1 MITRPITVLLP
12 VHKQI
17 NYLKFKKSINSII
30 YKQTNIPKEFIVII
44 DGPVDSRIFD
54 YLRILKRII
63 KYTNIK
69 IIKYSSN
76 KGLGTVL
83 KNGVIKSKYNLIL
96 RCDSDDFSKKKRVEI
111 LYNFYLKNKNF
122 SVIDS
127 KMSESYGN
135 KKRIRF
141 IDNENKN
148 NPIFLKLR
156 NTINHPTVLMQKKDI
171 LKVGNYEN
179 VPFFED
185 YFLWIKLLKN
195 KYKFAGIDRILV
207 NTKINLDFYKRRS
220 GYKYFI
226 HYKNFLKNCL
236 RINFINKI
244 EFYILIL
251 FRCLIIL
258 NNKKLLIFFYQ
269 KLLRKKK

>member
-1 MITRPITVLLP
+1 MITKPITVLLP
-12 VHKQI
+12 VHISI
-17 NYLKFKKSINSII
+17 NFANFKKSINSII
-30 YKQTNIPKEFIVII
+30 YKQSIIPREFIIII
-44 DGPVDSRIFD
+44 DGPVSSK
-54 YLRILKRII
+54 ILKYINFLKKNI
-63 KYTNIK
+63 KYADIK
-69 IIKYSSN
+69 IIKYSTN

-83 KNGVIKSKYNLIL
+83 KYGVIKAKFNLIL
-96 RCDSDDFSKKKRVEI
+96 RCDSDDFSEKKRVET

-127 KMSESYGN
+127 KMIENYGN

-141 IDNENKN
+141 IDNEKKN
-148 NPIFLKLR
+148 NPFFLKLR

-179 VPFFED
+179 IPFFED
-185 YFLWIKLLKN
+185 YFLWIKLHKN
-195 KYKFAGIDRILV
+195 NYKLAGINKTLV

-226 HYKNFLKNCL
+226 YYKNFLKNCL

-251 FRCLIIL
+251 FRFFIIL
-258 NNKKLLIFFYQ
+258 NNKKIIIFFYQ
-269 KLLRKKK
+269 KLLRTKK

>member
-17 NYLKFKKSINSII
+17 NYLKFKKSMNSII
-30 YKQTNIPKEFIVII
+30 YKQTIIPKEFIVLI
-44 DGPVDSRIFD
+44 DGPVDPRIFD

-69 IIKYSSN
+69 IIKYLSN

-83 KNGVIKSKYNLIL
+83 KDGVIRAKFNLIL
-96 RCDSDDFSKKKRVEI
+96 RCDSDDFSEKKRVET

-127 KMSESYGN
+127 KMIENYGN

-148 NPIFLKLR
+148 NPFFLKLR

-185 YFLWIKLLKN
+185 YFLWIKLFKN
-195 KYKFAGIDRILV
+195 NYRFAGIDKTLV

-220 GYKYFI
+220 GFKYFI

-236 RINFINKI
+236 RINFISKI

-251 FRCLIIL
+251 LRFLIIL
-258 NNKKLLIFFYQ
+258 NNKKLIIFFYQ

>member
-17 NYLKFKKSINSII
+17 NYLKFKKSMNSII
-30 YKQTNIPKEFIVII
+30 YKQTIIPKEFIVLI
-44 DGPVDSRIFD
+44 DGPVDPRIFD

-69 IIKYSSN
+69 IIKYLSN

-83 KNGVIKSKYNLIL
+83 KDGVIRAKFNLIL
-96 RCDSDDFSKKKRVEI
+96 RCDSDDFSEKKRVET

-127 KMSESYGN
+127 KMIENYGN

-148 NPIFLKLR
+148 NPFFLKLR

-195 KYKFAGIDRILV
+195 NYRFAGIDKTLV

-220 GYKYFI
+220 GFKYFI

-236 RINFINKI
+236 RINFISKI

-251 FRCLIIL
+251 LRFLIIL
-258 NNKKLLIFFYQ
+258 NNKKLIIFFYQ